1 MKFVE
6 ELRHLD
12 RHDVAGWPLHIKR
25 FFVGLVFV
33 LIVFFGWYLYISDK
47 QDELAAS
54 RAHELQLKDEFAQ
67 KQRSAANLEALRAQL
82 QQMQVLL
89 KQLLRQLPGKTE
101 MPELLTDIS
110 QSAQSAGLGVESF
123 QPGPEAIKDFYAE
136 LPIQLQMIGS
146 YHQFG
151 TFISSVASLHR
162 VVILTMHDV
171 SLTPVGKGPAA
182 GNGQLML
189 QGTVTTY
196 RYVDDS
202 ERGRG
207 PVGPRSKR

>member
-1 MKFVE
+1 MKFIDD
-6 ELRHLD
+6 LRSLD

-25 FFVGLVFV
+25 FFIGLVFV
-33 LIVFFGWYLYISDK
+33 LIVFFGWYLHVSD
-47 QDELAAS
+47 QQESLAAS
-54 RAHELQLKDEFAQ
+54 RAHEEQLKQEYAQ
-67 KQRSAANLEALRAQL
+67 KQGMSANLEALRKQL

-110 QSAQSAGLGVESF
+110 QSAQSAGLGTESF
-123 QPGPEAIKDFYAE
+123 QPGAELIKDFYAE
-136 LPIQLQMIGS
+136 MPIQLQMIGS

-151 TFISSVASLHR
+151 SFISSVASLHR

-171 SLTPVGKGPAA
+171 SLTPVTKL
-182 GNGQLML
+182 GNASTGQLML

-196 RYVDDS
+196 RYVDEG
-202 ERGRG
+202 ERG
-207 PVGPRSKR
+207 PSRSAPGRRP

>member
-1 MKFVE
+1 MKFID

-12 RHDVAGWPLHIKR
+12 RHDVAGWPVHIKR
-25 FFVGLVFV
+25 FFVVLVFV
-33 LIVFFGWYLYISDK
+33 LIVFFGWYLYISD
-47 QDELAAS
+47 QQQSLQAS
-54 RAHELQLKDEFAQ
+54 RAHEEQLKQEYSQ
-67 KQRSAANLEALRAQL
+67 KQGVSANLEALRRQL

-110 QSAQSAGLGVESF
+110 QSAQAAGLGTESF
-123 QPGPEAIKDFYAE
+123 QPGAELVKDFYAE
-136 LPIQLQMIGS
+136 MPIQLQMIGT

-151 TFISSVASLHR
+151 SFISSVASLHR

-171 SLTPVGKGPAA
+171 SLTPVNKA
-182 GNGQLML
+182 GNGQSGQLML

-196 RYVDDS
+196 RYVDDGEQGGAAARKGGKS
-202 ERGRG
+202 
-207 PVGPRSKR
+207 